1 MYKNIDNL
9 ESIKIKLD
17 PESDVPIYRQ
27 IAYELE
33 SVILL
38 SKRAPDQ
45 RMPSVRKL
53 AEQCGADPNTVQ
65 KAYKLLKDEQIIYS
79 KPGKGYFVAPKVDQ
93 IITIKRKRVAKKIK
107 EVAKEARAAGFWTED
122 LFIMISEVYDR

>member
-1 MYKNIDNL
+1 MEQKLINDIQ
-9 ESIKIKLD
+9 IKID

-33 SVILL
+33 SAILM
-38 SKRAPDQ
+38 SKKLPDQ
-45 RMPSVRKL
+45 QMPTVRKL
-53 AEQCGADPNTVQ
+53 AESAGVDPNTVQ
-65 KAYKLLKDEQIIYS
+65 KAYKLLKEEEVIYS
-79 KPGKGYFVAPKVDQ
+79 KPGKGYFVAPKVDK

-107 EVAKEARAAGFWTED
+107 ELAKEARASGFWSED